1 MHIYLLIT
9 RLGRKATEIVY
20 KKWRKS
26 FELDMKCIT
35 LITNQGHMF
44 KFIAQIQHIQS
55 KLCND
60 EI

>member
-44 KFIAQIQHIQS
+44 KFIAQI
-55 KLCND
+55 
-60 EI
+60 